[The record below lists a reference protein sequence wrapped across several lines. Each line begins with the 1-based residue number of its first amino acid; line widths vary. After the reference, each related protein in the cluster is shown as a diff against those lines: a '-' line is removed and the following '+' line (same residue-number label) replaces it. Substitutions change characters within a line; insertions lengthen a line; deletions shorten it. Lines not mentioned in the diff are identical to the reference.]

1 MKSLLQNLAGV
12 AAWVVTL
19 PAWLLYL
26 LLRLLTGRFHA
37 CESIGQRAARWPGDF
52 GNAMRRA
59 LLRRVLRHVG
69 KNVVVSFGS
78 TISKDT
84 TELGDHAYVGV
95 YCVLGSVRVGKD
107 TLIADHVCIPSGAA
121 QHGTSRLD
129 LPMWQQKREF
139 RTITLGE
146 DCWIGSHSTLL
157 ADVGNHCIVGAG
169 SVVTR
174 PVPDYAIV
182 AGNPARPIGD
192 RREKAAQAGGTADAP
207 PASPP
212 P

>member
-1 MKSLLQNLAGV
+1 MLRGMSDAV
-12 AAWVVTL
+12 ACVAVL
-19 PAWLLYL
+19 PTWLLYL

-52 GNAMRRA
+52 GNALRRA
-59 LLRRVLRHVG
+59 LLRRILRHVG
-69 KNVVVSFGS
+69 KNVVISFGS

-84 TELGDHAYVGV
+84 SELGDHAYLGA

-129 LPMWQQKREF
+129 IPMWRQKGEF
-139 RTITLGE
+139 RTITIGE
-146 DCWIGSHSTLL
+146 DCWIGSHSTIM

-169 SVVTR
+169 SVVTK

-182 AGNPARPIGD
+182 AGNPAKQLGD
-192 RREKAAQAGGTADAP
+192 RREVAAQATQEPPDADRSADDK
-207 PASPP
+207 
-212 P
+212 